1 MKKLRNMKF
10 ISILILV
17 LILCLA
23 VLFLRFALSPIDD
36 THIEGYSTMAPVN
49 ETNYRRTTSNSLNN
63 RQSLIVP
70 PRIADTRPT
79 TLTSNT
85 DTEVLEKEDS
95 LDIAPLPFGLDD
107 VIRRNSDGT
116 NTITDDTE
124 LELGDGIALHLPKG
138 TVIESDGIIRVGAQG
153 AQFIDAAGNI
163 VETFPPGHGIGFSYY
178 DEGTSQESSFDM
190 LGTIEEQQKEKKSN
204 TGCNNIGTTTFQT
217 LMLLLFLGIKQLK
230 KERTNPHD

>member
-23 VLFLRFALSPIDD
+23 VLFLRFVLSPIDD